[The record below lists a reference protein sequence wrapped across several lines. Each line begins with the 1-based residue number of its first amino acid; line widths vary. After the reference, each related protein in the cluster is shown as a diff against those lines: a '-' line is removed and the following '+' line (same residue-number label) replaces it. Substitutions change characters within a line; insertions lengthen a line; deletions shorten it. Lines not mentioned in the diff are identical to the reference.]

1 MHARRTPD
9 LDRVRELIADGFW
22 VTDVDS
28 TDDHLVL
35 VLGRDRTEH
44 TILLDHAETQRLVEE
59 EILSRAHTPMVA

>member
-9 LDRVRELIADGFW
+9 LQRVRELIADGFW

-44 TILLDHAETQRLVEE
+44 TVLLDRDDTRRLMEE
-59 EILSRAHTPMVA
+59 EILAHRHAPMIA